1 MGSQAHSL
9 SLRKHK
15 VGHACVLTQSPYKK
29 HRCSNRGLLAVGEPQ
44 LVADRQRLQRVSVNL
59 AVDDRLR
66 RPSGCRRSSMLSTV
80 FHVSGRW
87 GQTAGST
94 QPIDRQVMMTLADAD
109 RDWWRRVLKS
119 TTDVDGP
126 HWWCSLIMNED
137 GGWWWRVLTMRS
149 HDDDDVEDIY
159 KSMTNYL
166 QVDRKLNPSSE

>member
-1 MGSQAHSL
+1 MLQKTTDEPDGNATFREIIAVPVMGSQAHSL

-80 FHVSGRW
+80 FHVSGR
-87 GQTAGST
+87 
-94 QPIDRQVMMTLADAD
+94 
-109 RDWWRRVLKS
+109 
-119 TTDVDGP
+119 
-126 HWWCSLIMNED
+126 
-137 GGWWWRVLTMRS
+137 
-149 HDDDDVEDIY
+149 
-159 KSMTNYL
+159 
-166 QVDRKLNPSSE
+166 